1 VRIVLGADHRLFI
14 EALAAALT
22 QDGVT
27 VAALATSPPDVL
39 AAIARHQPDICMLA
53 TRFRISGDLDVLR
66 TICSRYPQVKVVI
79 LADSADPATASAAIE
94 MGAASLI
101 RKDQHLSDIVRAL
114 ARVRAGERALDTDLK
129 RNRTRHFGF
138 PATGDSDWLP
148 RLLTLREQQVLVLMM
163 EGESTKQIARSLAIT
178 LSTARTHVQSVLVK
192 LGAHSRLE
200 ATSMVAQSCLLDVSG
215 QYSLGSGA
223 QQAAASG

>member
-1 VRIVLGADHRLFI
+1 MRIVLGADHRLFI

-22 QDGVT
+22 QEGVT
-27 VAALATSPPDVL
+27 VAALATSPSDVL